1 MTAPKQWRL
10 IESGIGS
17 AGWNMAVD
25 EALLNDFKEGDL
37 PVLRLY
43 GWEAALSLG
52 RFSKAERSVDM
63 QRLKQQKIACVRRM
77 TGGGVLVHGGDLSY
91 ALILPRELLKHQ
103 GVKESYR
110 HLCAFLI
117 RLYAKLGQ
125 EAFFAGE
132 RRLEG
137 ARSDVCLAENET
149 YDIVIGGRKMGGNAQ
164 RHTRNAL
171 FQHGSLPMQLDETRF
186 APLFLGDSGL
196 ERAATLQRL
205 GSVLSYEALSDAL
218 KEAFCETFDAD
229 LLPETLCASEEQL
242 AEELLAG
249 KYSQERWNLY
259 AEQEY
264 A

>member
-10 IESGIGS
+10 IESGVGS

-25 EALLNDFKEGDL
+25 EALLKDFKEGDL
-37 PVLRLY
+37 PILRLY
-43 GWEAALSLG
+43 GWKAALSLG

-63 QRLKQQKIACVRRM
+63 QRLKQQKITCVRRM

-91 ALILPRELLKHQ
+91 ALILPRRLLKQQ

-110 HLCAFLI
+110 RLCAFLI
-117 RLYAKLGQ
+117 SLYEKLGQ

-137 ARSDVCLAENET
+137 ARSDVCLAENEP
-149 YDIVIGGRKMGGNAQ
+149 YDIMIGGRKMGGNAQ

-205 GSVLSYEALSDAL
+205 GQELDYEALSDLL
-218 KEAFCETFDAD
+218 KEAFCETFGAE

-242 AEELLAG
+242 AETLLAG

-259 AEQEY
+259 AEQDD